1 MLQILDKFINSD
13 RFTLLLFSV
22 VFIFIF
28 RNQIGEKISEL
39 VIKWKTKKGGV
50 QSAGQSK
57 LDSGSA
63 KKLTRQVKILLN
75 NVGINNVED
84 LSAYLAALQASNQ
97 TNSSMVANQQE
108 IIQQLVNL
116 GLYYKNLFLDRFLAP
131 HSKLALLW
139 IYNRSPIS
147 RQAFTTEFNDLPNE
161 IVNLEIEKAA
171 IFDALLQNSLLELN
185 GDRYVVSTDGR
196 SFLTSQ
202 GLLQ

>member
-1 MLQILDKFINSD
+1 MVERFPDKKEVHSSILCTPTKMLQILDKFINSD

-116 GLYYKNLFLDRFLAP
+116 TK
-131 HSKLALLW
+131 
-139 IYNRSPIS
+139 IYS
-147 RQAFTTEFNDLPNE
+147 
-161 IVNLEIEKAA
+161 
-171 IFDALLQNSLLELN
+171 
-185 GDRYVVSTDGR
+185 
-196 SFLTSQ
+196 
-202 GLLQ
+202 